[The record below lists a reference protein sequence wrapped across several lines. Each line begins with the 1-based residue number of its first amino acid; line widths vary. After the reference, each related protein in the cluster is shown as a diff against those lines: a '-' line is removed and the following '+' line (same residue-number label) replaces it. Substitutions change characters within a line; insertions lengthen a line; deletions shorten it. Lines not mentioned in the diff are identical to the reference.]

1 MNMEWRPDGHFK
13 SSLTK
18 KHCIYIPTC
27 VAFITHYLHWP
38 PKSGEMMSEWIHS
51 EDELLFL
58 H

>member
-1 MNMEWRPDGHFK
+1 MEWRPDGHFK

-18 KHCIYIPTC
+18 KHCIYISTC

-38 PKSGEMMSEWIHS
+38 PESGEMMSEWIHS